1 MLSDAFLQECLSSDQ
16 NIMKDRWINM
26 GFEESELKPYKEPSK
41 DVLDQGRIGKCAHA
55 RTARLFFSP
64 NPFVWLTVLCFCK
77 GSHLSTSTLICIKWP
92 VDMLMSTWC
101 GRMLF
106 ERKQKLE
113 CYILCCWHLSNVW
126 VKLETAVNFRLWIIP
141 LSPRRI
147 KYVMPCPPTPKK
159 RGGGGGAYNFQNKYM

>member
-1 MLSDAFLQECLSSDQ
+1 MANLRGGSFQKQIKDAFHRLERFGQGRHGKDDHFTHSLELAKKREMYLRDFAKFAENTGLDGKLNSWMGDQ

-92 VDMLMSTWC
+92 VDMLMST
-101 GRMLF
+101 
-106 ERKQKLE
+106 
-113 CYILCCWHLSNVW
+113 
-126 VKLETAVNFRLWIIP
+126 
-141 LSPRRI
+141 
-147 KYVMPCPPTPKK
+147 
-159 RGGGGGAYNFQNKYM
+159 